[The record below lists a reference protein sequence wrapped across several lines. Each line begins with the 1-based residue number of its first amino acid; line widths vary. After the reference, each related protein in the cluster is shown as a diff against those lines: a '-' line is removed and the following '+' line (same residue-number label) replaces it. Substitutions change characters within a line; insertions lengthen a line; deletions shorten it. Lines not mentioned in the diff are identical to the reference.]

1 MEQSRVAVPR
11 CRTSVPYPGVVPRC
25 CSLETPLQDLNDIL
39 LFAEVVERGGFA
51 AAGRALGLPKS
62 RLSRRVAGLEAQM
75 GVRLLQRTTRK
86 LSLTEVGETF
96 LRHCQAMRESA
107 QAAADAVAHAQAE
120 PRGTIRVV
128 CPVTLAQTVLADAM
142 PVYLARYPLVRVEME
157 VNNRVVDLVK
167 EGVDV
172 ALRVRTS
179 LEESGSLVIKRLD
192 NTQAMLVASPALF
205 ERHGGLDSL
214 NSLEAVGELDSVA
227 MSAADG
233 QTTYALTHV
242 DGRKGVLRLRPRFVA
257 DDLLMLRQ
265 AVLGG
270 SGMTWLPEYMCE
282 EALRD
287 GRLVR
292 LLPDWWRPAGVVHAV
307 FPSRRG
313 LSPAVRSFL
322 DFLGEFVPLGS
333 GAPRISPV

>member
-1 MEQSRVAVPR
+1 M
-11 CRTSVPYPGVVPRC
+11 
-25 CSLETPLQDLNDIL
+25 QDLNDML

-51 AAGRALGLPKS
+51 AAGRALGMPKS
-62 RLSRRVAGLEAQM
+62 RLSRRVAGLEAQL

-107 QAAADAVAHAQAE
+107 QAAADVVANAQTE

-128 CPVTLAQTVLADAM
+128 CPVTLAQTVLADVM
-142 PVYLARYPLVRVEME
+142 PIYLARHPQMRVEME

-172 ALRVRTS
+172 ALRVRLS

-192 NTQAMLVASPALF
+192 DARSVLVASPALL
-205 ERHGGLDSL
+205 ERQGTPVTLEEASQLDS
-214 NSLEAVGELDSVA
+214 AA
-227 MSAADG
+227 MSATDG
-233 QTTYALTHV
+233 QVSVRLTHTQ
-242 DGRKGVLRLRPRFVA
+242 GREAVLQYRPRYIA
-257 DDLLMLRQ
+257 DDLLTLKR

-270 SGMTWLPEYMCE
+270 SGMCWLPDYMCE
-282 EALRD
+282 DELRD

-292 LLPDWWRPAGVVHAV
+292 LLPEWSMPVGVVHAV

-322 DFLGEFVPLGS
+322 DFLGEYVPVCGNLLRQ
-333 GAPRISPV
+333 APSP